1 MVNKFY
7 FSIFLIIILLFYIKC
22 IFSDN
27 MKNSKISF
35 KEIFKNIDYLKTYK
49 NKINIKD
56 SFIFFGC
63 PILISI
69 ISIFILEIKIN
80 FNNSLTLI
88 VSIISS
94 ILLNFWI
101 ILLTV
106 KDKIEQEKYI
116 HLVSLSTNIVL
127 EIFISIILILLLV
140 FKDFKL
146 DFLISKDFFE
156 FQIIIIKIIKTI
168 YLFLILFYMINF
180 LMILQRI
187 FLISN
192 YKKTER
198 EKKWTKVEKFMW

>member
-1 MVNKFY
+1 M
-7 FSIFLIIILLFYIKC
+7 
-22 IFSDN
+22 
-27 MKNSKISF
+27 
-35 KEIFKNIDYLKTYK
+35 
-49 NKINIKD
+49 
-56 SFIFFGC
+56 
-63 PILISI
+63 
-69 ISIFILEIKIN
+69 
-80 FNNSLTLI
+80 I

-198 EKKWTKVEKFMW
+198 EKK

>member
-7 FSIFLIIILLFYIKC
+7 FSIFLIIILLFYINC

-198 EKKWTKVEKFMW
+198 EKK